1 MRKTSFS
8 LLSKKVNTTT
18 HIESI
23 CSYLRWKIAICC
35 CCYFTFLHSHRL
47 SPTVVFSF
55 PKVIYKLWLKSQKQ
69 RGLTSTALH
78 LNGLWCCLVA
88 ALTPSLSSSQL
99 HCCCC
104 FSSSQTAL
112 TNDDN
117 FRCLMSAWWR
127 LVTTAKWVRLSKS
140 KIAEYD
146 RVDDLLRRKRAAV
159 CATGESQ
166 KKSWLQGNIKKVKRA
181 SERELRETFN
191 RAFVHIFCR

>member
-23 CSYLRWKIAICC
+23 CSYRRGKLLFVVVVISHFSTLIAS
-35 CCYFTFLHSHRL
+35 L
-47 SPTVVFSF
+47 PTVVFSF
-55 PKVIYKLWLKSQKQ
+55 PKVIYKLWLKFQKQ
-69 RGLTSTALH
+69 HRLTSTALH

-88 ALTPSLSSSQL
+88 ALTPSSSSSQL

-146 RVDDLLRRKRAAV
+146 QV
-159 CATGESQ
+159 
-166 KKSWLQGNIKKVKRA
+166 
-181 SERELRETFN
+181 
-191 RAFVHIFCR
+191 